1 MGKLSRVALIYI
13 GAVVV
18 TAVVLVA
25 RGPFTGLRWQYV
37 VFLGILVIVS
47 ESRATQLR
55 KGQITWSS
63 SSAAMLASVVLVGP
77 VGAAIVGACTALGL
91 RRGPHLLQRVFN
103 TSMYALSAYLAGR
116 AFLAF
121 GGHVG
126 LPDEKSF
133 PAIIAPFAAAALILV
148 AANHGLL
155 SGVLWLTRP
164 PDRMSSGASG
174 AGVGLSARLLLSD
187 LGYAAYGLLMAA
199 LWSVVGFFAPLLVLI
214 PLFVARWAV
223 TQFAEQQKA
232 YEATVG
238 ALCQAVETKDF
249 YTRGHSDR
257 VSRGSVMIAR
267 EIGMR
272 GERVEAIRYA
282 GMLHDVGKLGVPTKV
297 LRKTGKLTEEE
308 YAAIQLHPMRGL
320 DIVREIG
327 FLDEALAGIM
337 HHHER
342 IDGRGY
348 PMGLAGDE
356 IPEFARVLAVAD
368 AFDSMTSTR
377 SYRGAR
383 PVSEAIEEL
392 RKWSGTQ
399 FDPAF
404 VDAFVAALKREGWQL
419 PEPPA
424 GARGRRPGHRHR
436 AGSRRPG
443 RPHPGHRQPV
453 DPITLSGP
461 SARRRELRRYPWQV
475 RDSGQLLLVVAAGVT
490 LVAAVAQTA
499 AEGLK
504 DPRIA
509 IAFGALIAF
518 GEVLRLNLPGDRET
532 APIGFAGALAYA
544 LLIRVGTHFVQH
556 SAEQV
561 VTVATIGMII
571 GALPHLAVGRP
582 ARVSGMATRLLC
594 VACVAYIFR
603 PLAGN
608 SAVEKHW
615 GLAFTLMTSLT
626 VLALLLEAV
635 LTALLRVGR
644 AAGQVPGGAGGRDA
658 RPAATGRGG
667 GRLGAAHRVRGGS
680 DGAVLAGRVH
690 RAAARHPGGV
700 PPVRRDPGHL
710 PADRAGAGQGDR
722 DRRVR
727 RNRSFRTGQQA
738 RGRDRPGARHPRARA
753 ARARVRRAD
762 ARHRPAVAAR
772 PDPRR
777 GHRAGLPAGPAA
789 HRRARRRRDPA
800 GPGAWLGGR
809 DRAPA
814 ERALPGHRSARPP
827 AAPPLRPAR

>member
-1 MGKLSRVALIYI
+1 MGKLSRVALLYI

-18 TAVVLVA
+18 SAVVLVA

-55 KGQITWSS
+55 KGQLTWSP
-63 SSAAMLASVVLVGP
+63 SSAAMLASVVLAGP

-91 RRGPHLLQRVFN
+91 RRGPSILQRVFN
-103 TSMYALSAYLAGR
+103 TAMYALSAYLAGR
-116 AFLAF
+116 AFLAL

-126 LPDEKSF
+126 LPDEQSF
-133 PAIIAPFAAAALILV
+133 PGIIAPFAGAALVLV
-148 AANHGLL
+148 VANHGLL

-164 PDRMSSGASG
+164 PDGTPSGV
-174 AGVGLSARLLLSD
+174 GVGLSGRLLLSD
-187 LGYAAYGLLMAA
+187 LGYAAYGLLIAA

-223 TQFAEQQKA
+223 AQFAEQQKA

-297 LRKTGKLTEEE
+297 LQKTGKLTEEE

-383 PVSEAIEEL
+383 PVAEAIEEL

-404 VDAFVAALKREGWQL
+404 VDAFVAALKREGWL
-419 PEPPA
+419 RPEAPVIAADDLATVTAQDHDDP
-424 GARGRRPGHRHR
+424 GAP
-436 AGSRRPG
+436 
-443 RPHPGHRQPV
+443 
-453 DPITLSGP
+453 
-461 SARRRELRRYPWQV
+461 
-475 RDSGQLLLVVAAGVT
+475 
-490 LVAAVAQTA
+490 
-499 AEGLK
+499 
-504 DPRIA
+504 
-509 IAFGALIAF
+509 
-518 GEVLRLNLPGDRET
+518 
-532 APIGFAGALAYA
+532 
-544 LLIRVGTHFVQH
+544 
-556 SAEQV
+556 
-561 VTVATIGMII
+561 
-571 GALPHLAVGRP
+571 
-582 ARVSGMATRLLC
+582 
-594 VACVAYIFR
+594 
-603 PLAGN
+603 
-608 SAVEKHW
+608 
-615 GLAFTLMTSLT
+615 
-626 VLALLLEAV
+626 
-635 LTALLRVGR
+635 LRVI
-644 AAGQVPGGAGGRDA
+644 DS
-658 RPAATGRGG
+658 
-667 GRLGAAHRVRGGS
+667 L
-680 DGAVLAGRVH
+680 
-690 RAAARHPGGV
+690 
-700 PPVRRDPGHL
+700 
-710 PADRAGAGQGDR
+710 
-722 DRRVR
+722 
-727 RNRSFRTGQQA
+727 
-738 RGRDRPGARHPRARA
+738 
-753 ARARVRRAD
+753 
-762 ARHRPAVAAR
+762 
-772 PDPRR
+772 
-777 GHRAGLPAGPAA
+777 
-789 HRRARRRRDPA
+789 
-800 GPGAWLGGR
+800 
-809 DRAPA
+809 
-814 ERALPGHRSARPP
+814 
-827 AAPPLRPAR
+827 

>member
-1 MGKLSRVALIYI
+1 MGKLSRVALLYI

-18 TAVVLVA
+18 SAVVLVA

-55 KGQITWSS
+55 KGQLTWSP
-63 SSAAMLASVVLVGP
+63 SSAAMLASVVLAGP

-91 RRGPHLLQRVFN
+91 RRGPSILQRVFN
-103 TSMYALSAYLAGR
+103 TAMYALSAYLAGR
-116 AFLAF
+116 AFLAL

-126 LPDEKSF
+126 LPDEESF
-133 PAIIAPFAAAALILV
+133 PGIIAPFAGAALVLV
-148 AANHGLL
+148 VANHGLL

-164 PDRMSSGASG
+164 PDGTPSGV
-174 AGVGLSARLLLSD
+174 GVGLSGRLLLSD
-187 LGYAAYGLLMAA
+187 LGYAAYGLLIAA

-223 TQFAEQQKA
+223 AQFAEQQKA

-297 LRKTGKLTEEE
+297 LQKTGKLTEEE

-383 PVSEAIEEL
+383 PVAEAIEEL

-404 VDAFVAALKREGWQL
+404 VDAFVAALKREGWLRSEAPVIAADDLATVTAQDHDD
-419 PEPPA
+419 P
-424 GARGRRPGHRHR
+424 GAP
-436 AGSRRPG
+436 
-443 RPHPGHRQPV
+443 
-453 DPITLSGP
+453 
-461 SARRRELRRYPWQV
+461 
-475 RDSGQLLLVVAAGVT
+475 
-490 LVAAVAQTA
+490 
-499 AEGLK
+499 
-504 DPRIA
+504 
-509 IAFGALIAF
+509 
-518 GEVLRLNLPGDRET
+518 
-532 APIGFAGALAYA
+532 
-544 LLIRVGTHFVQH
+544 
-556 SAEQV
+556 
-561 VTVATIGMII
+561 
-571 GALPHLAVGRP
+571 
-582 ARVSGMATRLLC
+582 
-594 VACVAYIFR
+594 
-603 PLAGN
+603 
-608 SAVEKHW
+608 
-615 GLAFTLMTSLT
+615 
-626 VLALLLEAV
+626 
-635 LTALLRVGR
+635 LRVI
-644 AAGQVPGGAGGRDA
+644 DS
-658 RPAATGRGG
+658 
-667 GRLGAAHRVRGGS
+667 L
-680 DGAVLAGRVH
+680 
-690 RAAARHPGGV
+690 
-700 PPVRRDPGHL
+700 
-710 PADRAGAGQGDR
+710 
-722 DRRVR
+722 
-727 RNRSFRTGQQA
+727 
-738 RGRDRPGARHPRARA
+738 
-753 ARARVRRAD
+753 
-762 ARHRPAVAAR
+762 
-772 PDPRR
+772 
-777 GHRAGLPAGPAA
+777 
-789 HRRARRRRDPA
+789 
-800 GPGAWLGGR
+800 
-809 DRAPA
+809 
-814 ERALPGHRSARPP
+814 
-827 AAPPLRPAR
+827 